1 MFPHCMA
8 GFVPETCI
16 SVASVLAGDVLLIP
30 DALLRVEPLGYG
42 TMRIGF
48 NYSYQYAGM
57 MPAELPAEVVSRLSE
72 ETKMLMEYAHVL
84 HTKPLAA
91 AWAQSFA
98 NVPKL

>member
-1 MFPHCMA
+1 M
-8 GFVPETCI
+8 
-16 SVASVLAGDVLLIP
+16 LAGDVLLIP
-30 DALLRVEPLGYG
+30 DALLRAEPLGYG

-48 NYSYQYAGM
+48 NYSYQYAGT
-57 MPAELPAEVVSRLSE
+57 MPAELPAEVVSRLSK

-98 NVPKL
+98 DVSKL